1 MTTIADYLRTQFGE
15 RAAFVEGFDHP
26 SLGGSPFS
34 GAELAVREGGS
45 PYVSCGGDSL
55 IAFKPEPVS
64 VVQAYIRTPCPIY
77 LVYDDS
83 EGRAWDAR
91 RERGEVGYGSGDHS
105 YRPHAKLRLVQAG

>member
-26 SLGGSPFS
+26 SLGGSPFH

-55 IAFKPEPVS
+55 IAFAPAPTS
-64 VVQAYIRTPCPIY
+64 YVQAYIRTPCPIY

-91 RERGEVGYGSGDHS
+91 RARNETGHT

>member
-1 MTTIADYLRTQFGE
+1 MTTIAEYLRTQFGE

-55 IAFKPEPVS
+55 IAFKPAPTS
-64 VVQAYIRTPCPIY
+64 YVQAYIRTPCPIY
-77 LVYDDS
+77 LS
-83 EGRAWDAR
+83 MTTARAAPGMRAVRATRPATPIVHTPSSASCR
-91 RERGEVGYGSGDHS
+91 RAN
-105 YRPHAKLRLVQAG
+105 P

>member
-26 SLGGSPFS
+26 SLGGSMFS
-34 GAELAVREGGS
+34 GAEMAIGESGQ

-55 IAFKPEPVS
+55 IAFKPPPTS
-64 VVQAYIRTPCPIY
+64 FVQAYIRTPNPIY

-83 EGRAWDAR
+83 EGRSWSAR
-91 RERGEVGYGSGDHS
+91 QARGEVGYGVDHS
-105 YRPHAKLRLVQAG
+105 HRPNAKLRLVQAG